1 MISLPT
7 EVWLKIFGYLD
18 FDTVQKEATLVCREW
33 FSMIRNNNILSG
45 HMVLRTP
52 SDIWAYAMS
61 LEKNSSDSFSVAK
74 AADILDSSRW
84 QTGDALR
91 RQGP

>member
-33 FSMIRNNNILSG
+33 LAIIRNSLSG

-52 SDIWAYAMS
+52 NDIWAYAMS

-74 AADILDSSRW
+74 SVFVCL
-84 QTGDALR
+84 TVE
-91 RQGP
+91 